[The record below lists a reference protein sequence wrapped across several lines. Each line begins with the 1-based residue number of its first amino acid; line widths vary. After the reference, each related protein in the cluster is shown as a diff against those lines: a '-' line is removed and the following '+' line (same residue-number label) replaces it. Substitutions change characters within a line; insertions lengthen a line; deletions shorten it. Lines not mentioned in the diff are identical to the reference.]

1 MTEWPDDQM
10 TKWPIDQMTIWL
22 DDHMTGWQD
31 DRMTGWPDDWM
42 TRWPDDWMTRWW
54 DEQMTGWPIDLM
66 TGWREAS
73 QTIDRIVYLYW
84 KGTQRAVVLLYSEN
98 GLDFLK
104 EYFYKYISIWFAE
117 WAMLYFTWCFWPE
130 RSVTPQRCLP
140 LNPLVLSEQAQGWC
154 WDVFSLSKSTGNT
167 DAPTSRL
174 SSFFFNLLLLSTDTS
189 SNILNRTFLTDG
201 HILNQIYT
209 HLFISSSDIV
219 SNRFLKFLIPFLKLL
234 S

>member
-1 MTEWPDDQM
+1 MVEVEVNVSRG
-10 TKWPIDQMTIWL
+10 ID
-22 DDHMTGWQD
+22 
-31 DRMTGWPDDWM
+31 
-42 TRWPDDWMTRWW
+42 
-54 DEQMTGWPIDLM
+54 
-66 TGWREAS
+66 
-73 QTIDRIVYLYW
+73 
-84 KGTQRAVVLLYSEN
+84 YSEN
-98 GLDFLK
+98 MVQIQPLVKSACDL
-104 EYFYKYISIWFAE
+104 
-117 WAMLYFTWCFWPE
+117 LPE
-130 RSVTPQRCLP
+130 RSVTPHRCLP

-167 DAPTSRL
+167 DDPTSLL